1 LKKQKS
7 RRKKSRLNPIIPAIA
22 AAVAVHLAV
31 ILFFLYEPGHSEVP
45 NKKSSNESQLSS
57 EEIEP
62 PNLNIEKSQSE
73 TSRDPVYPQEAK
85 AVTPQKLPEENVYCW
100 TDKNGIKNFSN
111 ILPTQVGNFEV
122 KKMPSESDAKVT
134 KVLIEAN
141 RVLVPVIL
149 GYGGKEVSTYLLL
162 DTGAS
167 TTMIKRKI
175 ARLLHMQSLKPGT
188 ARVADVRTVS
198 SDLGN
203 LDYIIV
209 GPHKISNFEISI
221 MDYQGAPTQHQGLLG
236 MNFLKEVDYSVDF
249 RRKIISW
256 ERFE

>member
-1 LKKQKS
+1 M
-7 RRKKSRLNPIIPAIA
+7 NPIIPAIA

-31 ILFFLYEPGHSEVP
+31 ILFFFYEPGHSKVP
-45 NKKSSNESQLSS
+45 SKKTLDESQLSS

-73 TSRDPVYPQEAK
+73 ISSDPVSSQEPE
-85 AVTPQKLPEENVYCW
+85 AVTSQQLLEDNVYCW

-111 ILPTQVGNFEV
+111 IPPTQVENFEI
-122 KKMPSESDAKVT
+122 KKMPSESDAKDS
-134 KVLIEAN
+134 
-141 RVLVPVIL
+141 RVIIKGNQFLVPVIL

-162 DTGAS
+162 DTRAT

-175 ARLLHMQSLKPGT
+175 ARLLHMQSLKPSI
-188 ARVADVRTVS
+188 ARVADGRTVP

-209 GPHKISNFEISI
+209 GPHRISNFEVGI

-236 MNFLKEVDYSVDF
+236 MNFLRDVDYSVDF

-256 ERFE
+256 GRFE